1 MTVITHNLAAMNT
14 DRQLGIV
21 SENKKKS
28 AEKLSSG
35 YKINRSADDAAGL
48 QISEKMRKQV
58 KGLNKA
64 SNNIQDGMSMI
75 QTADGALAEVHDTLQ
90 RMNELATQAAND
102 TNTEADREAIH
113 EELLQLK
120 SEINRTGRTTQ
131 FNTHTILW
139 AKQLIEIDAD
149 DYADV
154 VMEDLFSGIANH
166 SGSVYGKR
174 LDFKNINENNKEDLI
189 GKKFLVT
196 CSENCDQI
204 FSFQFTD
211 QASSGTQISSS
222 HLNQKNLTV
231 SIGIKSTALKNGID
245 IVNDILDQVNKNQ
258 NAITSGATLPTG
270 DIQIGHANGISVDG
284 SSIVFYSITS
294 GPPYAD
300 GMGLVKATDMMNLEQ
315 DYRLQVSDRPYQE
328 ITLKLRTISASTLG
342 LGKMNVDSFEN
353 AGKTMDEVQS
363 AIDNLS
369 EYRAYL
375 GAMQN
380 RLEKAMANVDNTS
393 ENTQRSESKLR
404 DTDVAE
410 EMVNYSKNK
419 ILEQFGQ
426 VMLAQSSQMT
436 DGVAS
441 LLA

>member
-48 QISEKMRKQV
+48 QISEKMRWQV
-58 KGLNKA
+58 RGLNKA
-64 SNNIQDGMSMI
+64 SSNIQDGMSMI

-102 TNTEADREAIH
+102 TNTDADREAIY
-113 EELLQLK
+113 EELTQLK

-139 AKQLIEIDAD
+139 AKQLIEIDVD
-149 DYADV
+149 DYNDV
-154 VMEDLFSGIANH
+154 VMEDMCNGVGKNNNLSR
-166 SGSVYGKR
+166 YGKV
-174 LDFKNINENNKEDLI
+174 LDFKNVNENNKEELI
-189 GKKFLVT
+189 GKSFTVT
-196 CSENCDQI
+196 CSANCLQT
-204 FSFQFTD
+204 FHFEFTD
-211 QASSGTQISSS
+211 QTNSTSNVSGD
-222 HLNQKNLTV
+222 NLLV
-231 SIGIKSTALKNGID
+231 SIGVKDTNLANGEDVVKKIYD
-245 IVNDILDQVNKNQ
+245 LVGTEQNQ
-258 NAITSGATLPTG
+258 IANVIP
-270 DIQIGHANGISVDG
+270 DNIHMYIGHANGMSIDG
-284 SSIVFYSITS
+284 SKMTFYAIAG
-294 GPPYAD
+294 GPPYID
-300 GMGLVKATDMMNLEQ
+300 GMGLVKASDIMNLEQ
-315 DYRLQVSDRPYQE
+315 DYHLQVSDRPYQE

-369 EYRAYL
+369 DYRAYL

-380 RLEKAMANVDNTS
+380 RLEKAMSNVDNTS

-404 DTDVAE
+404 DTDMAE

-426 VMLAQSSQMT
+426 VMLAQTNQMT

-441 LLA
+441 LLV

>member
-102 TNTEADREAIH
+102 TNTDADREAIH
-113 EELLQLK
+113 KELTQLR

-139 AKQLIEIDAD
+139 AKQLIEIDVD
-149 DYADV
+149 DYSDV
-154 VMEDLFSGIANH
+154 VMEDIFNVH
-166 SGSVYGKR
+166 NNPVYGKS
-174 LDFKNINENNKEDLI
+174 LDFRNVNANNKEQLI
-189 GKKFLVT
+189 NKKFTVT
-196 CSENCDQI
+196 CSQSCSQTFNFNFVDQTTSAI
-204 FSFQFTD
+204 SNPV
-211 QASSGTQISSS
+211 SGRDS
-222 HLNQKNLTV
+222 LTV
-231 SIGIKSTALKNGID
+231 TIGVKDPNLKNGED
-245 IVNDILDQVNKNQ
+245 IIKKIYELVDSKQGVMGGGNDIK
-258 NAITSGATLPTG
+258 
-270 DIQIGHANGISVDG
+270 IGHANGVTLDG
-284 SSIVFYSITS
+284 TKMIFYSIGTVGDPQY
-294 GPPYAD
+294 GPPYDD
-300 GMGLVKATDMMNLEQ
+300 GMGLVKASDMMNLEQ
-315 DYRLQVSDRPYQE
+315 DYHLQVSDRPYQE
-328 ITLKLRTISASTLG
+328 ITLKLRTINASTLG
-342 LGKMNVDSFEN
+342 LGKMDVDSFEN
-353 AGKTMDEVQS
+353 AGKTMDEVQN

-369 EYRAYL
+369 DYRAYL

-380 RLEKAMANVDNTS
+380 RLEKAMSNVDNTS
-393 ENTQRSESKLR
+393 ENTQSSESKLR
-404 DTDVAE
+404 DTDMAE

-426 VMLAQSSQMT
+426 VMLAQTNQMT
-436 DGVAS
+436 DGIAS